1 MVRPT
6 DVLHMYHEEDDE
18 EMCEINQIIEIIRQ
32 GTMLVGNVEKWVI
45 LLENVH
51 SDMQIF
57 RIGMQEKYNIPIQ
70 VLPQ

>member
-1 MVRPT
+1 M
-6 DVLHMYHEEDDE
+6 
-18 EMCEINQIIEIIRQ
+18 Q

-51 SDMQIF
+51 SELQRF
-57 RIGMQEKYNIPIQ
+57 RIGTREKYNIPIQ